1 MLFHRQ
7 CFKGS
12 LMTSDF
18 SIRDMRRDEYPLLE
32 TFLYEAIFQK
42 GCASPLPRTIV
53 HEAELSRYFEGF
65 GGAHDRCLVAEC
77 DRIVV
82 GAVWVRLFT
91 EEAPGFGFVDAMT
104 PELSIS
110 LLGAYRN
117 RGIGTDL
124 VQTMLR
130 TLREKRYLQVSLS
143 VQRENPAIRLYRR
156 VGFSVVRE
164 CGDDCIMLYRLAS
177 GQQSMIAL
185 Q

>member
-1 MLFHRQ
+1 
-7 CFKGS
+7 
-12 LMTSDF
+12 MTSDY

-42 GCASPLPRTIV
+42 GQTRPLPRTIV
-53 HEAELSRYFEGF
+53 HEAELSRYFEDF
-65 GGAHDRCLVAEC
+65 GGTHDRCLVAES
-77 DRIVV
+77 DRMVV

-91 EEAPGFGFVDAMT
+91 EEAAGFGFVDATT

-124 VQTMLR
+124 VQTMLNI
-130 TLREKRYLQVSLS
+130 LREKRYLQVSLS

-156 VGFSVVRE
+156 VGFHVVRE
-164 CGDDCIMLYRLAS
+164 CGDDCIMLCHLAS
-177 GQQSMIAL
+177 G
-185 Q
+185 